1 MDGSNDSLPYSEDA
15 EKGVLCSLILDPR
28 LAEEIRS
35 QAGPSYFYNSAH
47 RYLYE
52 TLLKL
57 LDSGK
62 AIRTSPIDFNLLASN
77 LADAKHPT
85 IGTWLDE
92 IGGKEALNQ
101 IYSHVP
107 TASNWAY
114 YADDVR
120 EKWARRQKIL
130 DCQHQEKAAY
140 DLAAPAT
147 EWDPDGAYLGATV
160 PRKLRGA
167 SFLDYSMRAINAAKT
182 LLGNRY
188 LCRGGGLFIVAPSG
202 LGKSVLTAQA
212 AIEFACGLRSFGIK
226 PARPLKSLIIQAEDD
241 DGDVI
246 EMAQI
251 VNHLELSSAQRKL
264 VGENTHI
271 EFVNDMTGAE
281 FLNLCDGFL
290 TQWRADLL
298 WINPY
303 TAYLG
308 ADIKDDEKNN
318 AFLRNGLNPILTKH
332 DCSAAII
339 HHTPKTNF
347 RDTANW
353 KPSDWMY
360 SGAGAACLTN
370 WSRAY
375 LVIDPTG
382 TPGVFKF
389 IAAKRGKRIGW
400 GDIFPVFEQ
409 HWAHSTQEGQLL
421 WVPASQ
427 DQIKAAA
434 AKTGRCPDDLLG
446 IIPVLDP
453 LLTEKII
460 EAAKEKNIGEKKAR
474 SFLKILIHD
483 QKVFSTQDPTPGN
496 QVGYWLRSSRTVSGI
511 NKTTKPGKNNY
522 TRPPDL

>member
-1 MDGSNDSLPYSEDA
+1 MDSSNGSLPYSEEG

-28 LAEEIRS
+28 QADEIRS
-35 QAGPSYFYNSAH
+35 QVGTSYFYNPAH

-52 TLLKL
+52 ALLKL
-57 LDSGK
+57 LDTGK
-62 AIRTSPIDFNLLASN
+62 AIRTGPIDFKLVASN
-77 LADAKHPT
+77 LSDAKHPSS
-85 IGTWLDE
+85 GTWLDE
-92 IGGKEALNQ
+92 IGGKQGLNE
-101 IYSHVP
+101 IFNHVP

-114 YADDVR
+114 YADDVK

-130 DCQHQEKAAY
+130 DCQHQQKSAF
-140 DLAAPAT
+140 DLQAPAK

-167 SFLDYSMRAINAAKT
+167 SFLDYSMRTINPAKT
-182 LLGNRY
+182 ILGNRY

-202 LGKSVLTAQA
+202 LGKSVLAAQA
-212 AIEFACGLRSFGIK
+212 AIEFACGLCSFGIK
-226 PARPLKSLIIQAEDD
+226 PARPSKSLIIQAEDD

-251 VNHLELSSAQRKL
+251 VNHLELSAAQRKL
-264 VGENTHI
+264 VSENTHI
-271 EFVNDMTGAE
+271 EFVNDVTGAE

-318 AFLRNGLNPILTKH
+318 GFLRNGLNPILTKH
-332 DCSAAII
+332 DSATVVI

-347 RDTANW
+347 RDTTNW
-353 KPSDWMY
+353 RPSDWMY

-370 WSRAY
+370 WARAY
-375 LVIDPTG
+375 LVIDPTE
-382 TPGVFKF
+382 TPGVFKL
-389 IAAKRGKRIGW
+389 IAAKRGRRIGW
-400 GDIFPVFEQ
+400 GDRFPVTEQ
-409 HWAHSTQEGQLL
+409 YWAHSAQAGQLL
-421 WVPASQ
+421 WLPASE

-434 AKTGRCPDDLLG
+434 AKARKGPDDLLG
-446 IIPVLDP
+446 IIPFLDP

-460 EAAKEKNIGEKKAR
+460 ETAATHGIGEKKVR
-474 SFLKILIHD
+474 SYLKILVND
-483 QKVFSTQDPTPGN
+483 EKVFLHKIRRPGAKSAIGYALTP
-496 QVGYWLRSSRTVSGI
+496 QLSEE
-511 NKTTKPGKNNY
+511 
-522 TRPPDL
+522 